1 MKHDSLKQFVSLHQ
15 SLTAEKAKLESRLA
29 AINKALGGSA
39 AKAAKAIKAP
49 VAAKPAKKKKFFSAA
64 AREAIAS
71 AQRALWAKI
80 KAAKKAGK

>member
-39 AKAAKAIKAP
+39 AKAATTTT
-49 VAAKPAKKKKFFSAA
+49 AKPAKKKKHFSAA

-71 AQRALWAKI
+71 AQRARWAKI

>member
-39 AKAAKAIKAP
+39 AKATATT
-49 VAAKPAKKKKFFSAA
+49 AKPAKKKKHFSAA

-71 AQRALWAKI
+71 AQRARWAKI